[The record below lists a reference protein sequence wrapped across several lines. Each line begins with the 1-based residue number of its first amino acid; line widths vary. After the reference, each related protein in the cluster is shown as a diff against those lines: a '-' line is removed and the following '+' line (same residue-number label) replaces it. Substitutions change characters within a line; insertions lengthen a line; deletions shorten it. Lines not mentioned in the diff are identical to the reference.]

1 MPLTFVS
8 AAHSPT
14 TFLGQVAKSVT
25 AGSHLW
31 LASVVAL
38 SGDVEATGATDDQS
52 NVWTRHAAG
61 NSTNRHLAIFKTIA
75 SATGTLNVQLQVSGS
90 IGSVFLEL
98 AEFTGLLAESPFDV
112 ASTVATGTG
121 TTLTSN
127 SATPSQA
134 ESFLFGLG
142 GVDFTGTVFTPD
154 DPPWTNR
161 TANPGERCH
170 IASREVSSI
179 AAYTLTGTLSA
190 SEAWGAI
197 FAAYKYPVAT
207 GGPLV
212 QGGATAGHRR
222 NRLAA

>member
-14 TFLGQVAKSVT
+14 NFLGQVSKSVT

-52 NVWTRHAAG
+52 NVWTRHATG
-61 NSTNRHLAIFKTIA
+61 NSANRHLAIFKTIA

-90 IGSVFLEL
+90 IGSAFLEL

-112 ASTVATGTG
+112 AATVATGTG

-142 GVDFTGTVFTPD
+142 GVDFTGTSFTAD
-154 DPPWTNR
+154 SPWVTR
-161 TANPGERCH
+161 TATASERVH

-197 FAAYKYPVAT
+197 FAAYKYPAT